1 MDQPGLLVALAKL
14 LNDSL
19 LFQSMEFSE
28 PPLNITLLVVVTM
41 WQASPLDFLPF
52 ISCHSILPNIA
63 VGLATSMSLLLFFSF
78 TNYCHSQATQI
89 SWLWTFWWRWRKQQ
103 HVLLSDRYKSIVI
116 DWYVITNLR
125 K

>member
-19 LFQSMEFSE
+19 LFRSMEFSE
-28 PPLNITLLVVVTM
+28 PPLNITLLVVVAM

-63 VGLATSMSLLLFFSF
+63 VGLATSMSLLSFFFLYELLLFSSHTSLMVMDLFGGGGENNSMCCF
-78 TNYCHSQATQI
+78 PIDI
-89 SWLWTFWWRWRKQQ
+89 SL
-103 HVLLSDRYKSIVI
+103 
-116 DWYVITNLR
+116 
-125 K
+125 